1 MAWGYGRYPRYV
13 SVAER
18 RQKALKQIAKLNKSG
33 KTTNPIVIEG
43 RHIAKTFWGKAW
55 CTNLEMYSDFENR
68 LPRGRSYV
76 RNGSVMDLQVKPGE
90 ITGLVAGS
98 SMYKVNISISKVAVE
113 KWTTIVNDCSGKID
127 SLIELLQG
135 KFSKAVMEI
144 ITNPD
149 KGLFPHPSEIKLNCS
164 CPDWADMCKHV
175 AAVLYGVGARLD
187 NKPEE
192 LFLLRQAD
200 HIELIAVAGTAS
212 ITKTKVDHSD
222 QILAGTDLS
231 SLFGIE
237 MGNETP
243 NTVELKTDVK
253 KSKMIAA
260 PTKIKKAEKKKPISV
275 ATKKSV
281 KRAKIKK
288 VSKVVASKKVKKK
301 TVVAV
306 LKIMKKAKS
315 SVKSKKSVVKKTV
328 KRKTKKK
335 MV

>member
-1 MAWGYGRYPRYV
+1 MGWYSRRRGRSQYPRYV

-18 RQKALKQIAKLNKSG
+18 RETAQKQIAKLNKGGQITS
-33 KTTNPIVIEG
+33 PIIIEG
-43 RHIAKTFWGKAW
+43 RTIAKTFWGKAW

-212 ITKTKVDHSD
+212 IAKTKADHSD
-222 QILAGTDLS
+222 EVLANTDLS
-231 SLFGIE
+231 SLFDIE
-237 MGNETP
+237 MGGTLENNQQPKTP
-243 NTVELKTDVK
+243 VK
-253 KSKMIAA
+253 KARVVA
-260 PTKIKKAEKKKPISV
+260 PKASEKNKTISV
-275 ATKKSV
+275 APKKTT
-281 KRAKIKK
+281 RKIKTIVKKASK
-288 VSKVVASKKVKKK
+288 VSASEKVKTKKK
-301 TVVAV
+301 TTSKK
-306 LKIMKKAKS
+306 LKKITKKAKS
-315 SVKSKKSVVKKTV
+315 IVKDKKELQ
-328 KRKTKKK
+328 
-335 MV
+335 

>member
-18 RQKALKQIAKLNKSG
+18 RQKALKQIAKLNKNG

-43 RHIAKTFWGKAW
+43 RTIAKTFWGKAW

-76 RNGSVMDLQVKPGE
+76 RNGSVMDLQVAPGE

-98 SMYKVNISISKVAVE
+98 LMYKVNISISKVAVE
-113 KWTTIVNDCSGKID
+113 KWNVIVNDCSGKID

-175 AAVLYGVGARLD
+175 AAVLYGVGACLD

-212 ITKTKVDHSD
+212 ITKTKADHSD
-222 QILAGTDLS
+222 DVLVDTDLS

-237 MGNETP
+237 MSNEEP
-243 NTVELKTDVK
+243 NTSELKTIVQKNKILTGATKTK
-253 KSKMIAA
+253 K
-260 PTKIKKAEKKKPISV
+260 TEKKKSISV
-275 ATKKSV
+275 ATKKPV
-281 KRAKIKK
+281 EKIKMKKVAK
-288 VSKVVASKKVKKK
+288 VSASKKVKKK
-301 TVVAV
+301 ITTAVSKVV
-306 LKIMKKAKS
+306 KKAGKV
-315 SVKSKKSVVKKTV
+315 VKSKKSVVKKTV

-335 MV
+335 RV

>member
-1 MAWGYGRYPRYV
+1 MGWGYGRYPRYV

-18 RQKALKQIAKLNKSG
+18 RQKALKQIAKLNKNG
-33 KTTNPIVIEG
+33 QRTNPIVIEG
-43 RHIAKTFWGKAW
+43 RTIAKTFWGKAW
-55 CTNLEMYSDFENR
+55 CTNLEMYSDYENR

-76 RNGSVMDLQVKPGE
+76 RNGSVMDLQVAPGE

-98 SMYKVNISISKVAVE
+98 SMYKVNISILKVATE
-113 KWTTIVNDCSGKID
+113 KWNTVVNDCSGKID

-192 LFLLRQAD
+192 LFLLRQVD
-200 HIELIAVAGTAS
+200 HIELIAVAGTTS
-212 ITKTKVDHSD
+212 IAKTKADHSD
-222 QILAGTDLS
+222 DILSDTDLS

-237 MGNETP
+237 MGDEIQ
-243 NTVELKTDVK
+243 NTIEL
-253 KSKMIAA
+253 
-260 PTKIKKAEKKKPISV
+260 
-275 ATKKSV
+275 KKSV
-281 KRAKIKK
+281 VTKKPVKKAKMKK
-288 VSKVVASKKVKKK
+288 VPKVVASKKTIVKQ
-301 TVVAV
+301 
-306 LKIMKKAKS
+306 S
-315 SVKSKKSVVKKTV
+315 V

-335 MV
+335 GV

>member
-43 RHIAKTFWGKAW
+43 RTIAKTFWGKAW
-55 CTNLEMYSDFENR
+55 CTNLELYSDYENR

-76 RNGSVMDLQVKPGE
+76 RNGSVMDLQVAPGE

-144 ITNPD
+144 ITNPE

-212 ITKTKVDHSD
+212 IAKTTADHSD
-222 QILAGTDLS
+222 EVLADTDLS

-237 MGNETP
+237 MGGAKE
-243 NTVELKTDVK
+243 KTAIKKNRVIEKPIKTNKTIKKKTLPAVK
-253 KSKMIAA
+253 K
-260 PTKIKKAEKKKPISV
+260 T
-275 ATKKSV
+275 TKKV
-281 KRAKIKK
+281 KAKTKK
-288 VSKVVASKKVKKK
+288 VSKVPVSKKVKKK
-301 TVVAV
+301 ISPV
-306 LKIMKKAKS
+306 LKITKKVKGV
-315 SVKSKKSVVKKTV
+315 VKSKNTVVKKSV
-328 KRKTKKK
+328 KKRQ
-335 MV
+335 

>member
-1 MAWGYGRYPRYV
+1 MAWRYGRYPRYV

-18 RQKALKQIAKLNKSG
+18 RQKALKQITKLNKSG
-33 KTTNPIVIEG
+33 QRTNPIVIEG
-43 RHIAKTFWGKAW
+43 RTIAKTFWGKAW
-55 CTNLEMYSDFENR
+55 CSNLEMYSDFENR

-98 SMYKVNISISKVAVE
+98 SMYKVNISISKVVTE
-113 KWTTIVNDCSGKID
+113 KWNAIVNDCSGKID

-144 ITNPD
+144 ITHPD

-192 LFLLRQAD
+192 LFLLRQAN
-200 HIELIAVAGTAS
+200 HVELIAAAGTAS
-212 ITKTKVDHSD
+212 IAKTKTDHSD
-222 QILAGTDLS
+222 EVLANTDLS

-237 MGNETP
+237 MGNEAP
-243 NTVELKTDVK
+243 K
-253 KSKMIAA
+253 KNKIITAS
-260 PTKIKKAEKKKPISV
+260 TKIKKTEKKKLISV

-281 KRAKIKK
+281 KKVKTKK
-288 VSKVVASKKVKKK
+288 VSKVVASKKAKKK
-301 TVVAV
+301 ATTVSVSKITKKTKRVA
-306 LKIMKKAKS
+306 
-315 SVKSKKSVVKKTV
+315 KSKKAAVKKPL
-328 KRKTKKK
+328 KER
-335 MV
+335 